1 MFKEVIYWLSSAP
14 PSRGMNNHMPVRV
27 LDPLAIGA
35 AGVSV
40 THLLPALLSEGAAT
54 LSIVW
59 LGLQM
64 YVWIRDKKWRRP

>member
-1 MFKEVIYWLSSAP
+1 MFWSNT
-14 PSRGMNNHMPVRV
+14 PSEGMNAHLPTRV

-35 AGVSV
+35 AGASV
-40 THLLPALLSEGAAT
+40 LHVLPTLLSEGAAT

-64 YVWIRDKKWRRP
+64 YVWVRDKKWRRP